1 MSLDNKKKSR
11 SLTVIF
17 IETFIVFIITSILTS
32 MATPNFPAP
41 RASIR
46 QKACYSNIRI
56 LYGAIEM
63 YNLDHKDTFNELNDK
78 TLSYLYDEKYLKGNM
93 NLPTPRCNYRSEG
106 IIKEN
111 GEGYIYCDY
120 HGDIG
125 NKKPDNMDDNFESE
139 LRLKAQTQKALA
151 LITPALI
158 LSSLFFLQ
166 AIIFN

>member
-1 MSLDNKKKSR
+1 MFSKKEKPKNI
-11 SLTVIF
+11 TAIIV
-17 IETFIVFIITSILTS
+17 ETIVVFFIVFILTS
-32 MATPNFPAP
+32 MGAPGYSTP
-41 RASIR
+41 RASTR
-46 QKACYSNIRI
+46 QKACYSNIRV

-63 YNLDHKDTFNELNDK
+63 YNLDHKDTFKELNEK
-78 TLSYLYDEKYLKGNM
+78 TLNSLYDEKCLKGEI

-125 NKKPDNMDDNFESE
+125 NKKPDNMDDNFESK
-139 LRLKAQTQKALA
+139 LRLKAQTQKTLT

-158 LSSLFFLQ
+158 IAGIFFLQ
-166 AIIFN
+166 AIIL

>member
-93 NLPTPRCNYRSEG
+93 NLPTPRCNYRS
-106 IIKEN
+106 
-111 GEGYIYCDY
+111 IYCDY